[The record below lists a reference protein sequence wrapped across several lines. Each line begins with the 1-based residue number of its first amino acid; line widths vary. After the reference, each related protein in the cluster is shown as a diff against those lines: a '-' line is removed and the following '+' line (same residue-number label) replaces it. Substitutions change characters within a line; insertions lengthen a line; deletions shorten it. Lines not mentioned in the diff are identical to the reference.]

1 MDGILLINKERGWT
15 SRDVCNKLQKI
26 LNEKSIGH
34 LGTLDPFAE
43 GLLAVTI
50 GKANKIMQFT
60 ENFRKTYIADLY
72 LGIET
77 DTGDLTGEVINK
89 KDVKDLTESEIKTI
103 LKSFLGKIMQVPP
116 MTSAVHH
123 QGRKLYEIAHEGE
136 VVERK
141 PREVEI
147 FELKF
152 ISYHDHHLI
161 FETTVSKGTYI
172 RVLGEDIAKKLETVG
187 HLYSLLRTK
196 VGPLDLINAKKIN
209 EVDMNTRLIPT
220 VNILTHFTRLKFP
233 PHLIK
238 KVKDGQSMPIEG
250 IDDEYVLIIDEDGEA
265 IAIYKRVG
273 NKGMYHCYR
282 GLW

>member
-60 ENFRKTYIADLY
+60 EHLRKTYIADLY
-72 LGIET
+72 LGVET
-77 DTGDLTGEVINK
+77 NTGDLTGEVTNK
-89 KDVKDLTESEIKTI
+89 KDVKDLSETEIRI
-103 LKSFLGKIMQVPP
+103 VLKSFLGKIMQVPP

-196 VGPLDLINAKKIN
+196 IGPLDISNAVKISDVN
-209 EVDMNTRLIPT
+209 ENVRLYPITR
-220 VNILTHFTRLKFP
+220 VLTHFARVKLP

-238 KVKDGQSMPIEG
+238 KVMDGQNMSFG
-250 IDDEYVLIIDEDGEA
+250 LIDYEYILIIDEDGEA
-265 IAIYKRVG
+265 IAIYKREG
-273 NKGMYHCYR
+273 NSETYRCFR